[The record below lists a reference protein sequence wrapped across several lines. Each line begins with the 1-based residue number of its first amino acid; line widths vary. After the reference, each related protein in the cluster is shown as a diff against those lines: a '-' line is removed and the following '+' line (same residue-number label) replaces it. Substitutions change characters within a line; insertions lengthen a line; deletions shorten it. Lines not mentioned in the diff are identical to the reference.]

1 MKCFLR
7 AFKKYL
13 FYHFA
18 FFFLEGGGGVG
29 KKRMFKNLKD
39 MLSSA
44 NNMRGRE
51 GGRGILAPIPLDE
64 SFCLCDSAT
73 LFASF

>member
-18 FFFLEGGGGVG
+18 FFFLVGGGGGVG

-51 GGRGILAPIPLDE
+51 GGEE
-64 SFCLCDSAT
+64 S
-73 LFASF
+73 

>member
-51 GGRGILAPIPLDE
+51 GGEE
-64 SFCLCDSAT
+64 S
-73 LFASF
+73 